1 MMKKDETIEMNREEA
16 GRDLVTG
23 TEEVQGWTGGR
34 TSMMERDRNDKA
46 EVLGVHKKTG
56 GV

>member
-34 TSMMERDRNDKA
+34 TSMMERDRNDKV

-56 GV
+56 EV